1 MPHSDF
7 KERHFT
13 VSSGVGKCPCGQTFD
28 FESEKDMNLKL
39 RMHPKFCLILQKVP
53 SR

>member
-1 MPHSDF
+1 MPHSNF

-28 FESEKDMNLKL
+28 FASEKDMNMKL
-39 RMHPKFCLILQKVP
+39 RMNCKFCSKPQKVP